1 MGLVPVESAEPRLV
15 PVDGPGPRLVP
26 VDDPEPRLVPVDEP
40 DLPAQ
45 WLGDPRGTGFPVEQ
59 GLAEAE
65 EPQLPPGVYEYPSGG
80 TYYRVQD
87 GQAVPIG
94 EKPVE
99 GSMYD
104 PGFDLPLDLMTGGLW
119 GTRKL
124 AGQALWKLMAPKAGQ
139 AARKMLASMGPG
151 AIARV
156 AGQEAAKEAT
166 WGGLAGAAMEAT
178 DQATGSKLSGL
189 VAGLG
194 APMAARTGLTMTRK
208 ALGKGLE
215 SAAQKVA
222 QKSWSWPMEGNETH
236 GFLSR
241 TLGTRAEAVG
251 PDVYGSMLHK
261 EAKLNRDLTRIQAE
275 MGRYTLR
282 PGLVEWLAGRRWM
295 SPETGLI
302 LAQKARDAAGKIH
315 PSLARTM
322 GITPQEMITARSL
335 AESMSGV
342 DPNGVLQFGVKV
354 KVKNAD
360 GALQDAWAHG
370 LEPDKARELFEA
382 QRPEVQRLV
391 LAYRMPA
398 GGYKMPVQFAPQG
411 YEPGGAAVNYIQ
423 QSTNLDPEYLA
434 SELKGQGR
442 NRWVGAL
449 NAGGINEAQAQL
461 AADNLF
467 KRYFPKNRGLVP
479 VSGGQRPDQGQV
491 SAPLGKESLF
501 DLGQTAP
508 AQGTSEGLVPL
519 ASDPL
524 HQRLVKEG
532 ILTPDQYLT
541 GYASQAGRQSTQSG
555 VSTTTP
561 DLQLNAVYEPMAQRR
576 GSFREMGERL
586 DETIIKQRS
595 FAQEAIAQRQLLRD
609 IAPTILQKA
618 PKGRL
623 EPEHLR
629 RTRMVYD
636 PAAKRM
642 VKRSEVLSEV
652 YVRPEEAEV
661 LEIEPGRY
669 LMPKALD
676 DSFKVLMGR
685 HRSGQEETVLAGAGR
700 AMRDLATY
708 WVMNVLSAPGTV
720 ATNAL
725 GGAAQYSSKWWEDLG
740 RGSLRQ
746 LKNTTLAPALA
757 LMPSY
762 RHMLP
767 TEVFGEGSNLFRSL
781 GEDSGQF
788 MRQTRRALK
797 EGEPVSKLRKMG
809 AAGDAALSG
818 ALNANLYP
826 FSAVE
831 DFYKRSVF
839 LSEARTM
846 AEDFVDGLIK
856 EGKADKGKRGELVK
870 KYIAGMLDHQ
880 PGQFTEIMQGPVD
893 RFAYLYQNT
902 PWWLEGMRKNPFLRL
917 IWPFPTYAYKYGRMV
932 GSQLNAFNPFS
943 AMPMKERAARATGL
957 AGSAGAPYL
966 ALHAYLKSTGQES
979 ELQELQQ
986 RFREEHP
993 GEEWPGTR
1001 TGGREFIGEA
1011 PPGPEGERR
1020 ERYIRSVKYGPL
1032 AMLPLARG
1040 LYRLT
1045 RYGDASELNAVADE
1059 MKSVGPLVSLL
1070 GQFLE
1075 LQPRYGARDVPGQAG
1090 ELATGFIPLHRWL
1103 DYGAKMADRDP
1114 ATGLIPKRTPWGFT
1128 QQIQSI
1134 IPGQRSKLH
1143 QTVDR
1148 VTGRPRTMDPLQESL
1163 KFLTGVNLRD
1173 VEIPRENRAVATFN
1187 LRKGKQ
1193 WTKADTLA
1201 NHFAGQFPEISYQKL
1216 MDREKEMLQAGQ
1228 DQLRQLEQG
1237 LQYKGFKGL
1246 QEALAGNFDPFDLVQ
1261 QEALGKLTRQAAS
1274 LGAKSATGRPSLE
1287 QARMI
1292 IRLVGV
1298 NNWIIDHWNELK
1310 AE

>member
-1 MGLVPVESAEPRLV
+1 MGLVPVDSQPPRLV
-15 PVDGPGPRLVP
+15 PVDDTGPRLVP
-26 VDDPEPRLVPVDEP
+26 VDDPGPRLMPVDEP
-40 DLPAQ
+40 ELPAQ

-59 GLAEAE
+59 EPAKAE

-80 TYYRVQD
+80 TYYRIQD
-87 GQAVPIG
+87 GRAVPIG

-99 GSMYD
+99 GVMYD
-104 PGFDLPLDLMTGGLW
+104 PGFDLPLDVLTGGLW

-124 AGQALWKLMAPKAGQ
+124 AGQALWKLLAPKAGQ
-139 AARKMLASMGPG
+139 AARQMLASMGPG
-151 AIARV
+151 SIARV
-156 AGQEAAKEAT
+156 AGKEAAREAA

-178 DQATGSKLSGL
+178 DQATGSKLGGL

-194 APMAARTGLTMTRK
+194 APMATRAGLTMGRK

-215 SAAQKVA
+215 SAAHKVA
-222 QKSWSWPMEGNETH
+222 QKSWSLPIEGSETH
-236 GFLSR
+236 GLLSR
-241 TLGTRAEAVG
+241 GLGTRAEAVG
-251 PDVYGSMLHK
+251 PDVYGAMLHK
-261 EAKLNRDLTRIQAE
+261 EAKLNRDLTRIKAE

-302 LAQKARDAAGKIH
+302 LAQKARDAAGKVH
-315 PSLARTM
+315 PGLAKTM
-322 GITPQEMITARSL
+322 GITPQEMVTARTL

-342 DPNGVLQFGVKV
+342 DPNGVLQFGVRV
-354 KVKNAD
+354 KVKGAD
-360 GALQDAWAHG
+360 GALQDAWAHD

-398 GGYKMPVQFAPQG
+398 GGYKMPVQLAPQG

-423 QSTNLDPEYLA
+423 QTTNLDPDYLA
-434 SELKGQGR
+434 AELKGQGGK
-442 NRWVGAL
+442 RWIGAL
-449 NAGGINEAQAQL
+449 NAGGIDQEQARL
-461 AADNLF
+461 AADHLTQ
-467 KRYFPKNRGLVP
+467 RYFPKNRGLDNEGAAP
-479 VSGGQRPDQGQV
+479 GATETPSGAALDQ
-491 SAPLGKESLF
+491 KSLF
-501 DLGQTAP
+501 DISQTAP
-508 AQGTSEGLVPL
+508 AQGTAEGLVPL

-541 GYASQAGRQSTQSG
+541 GYASQAGKPSAQSG
-555 VSTTTP
+555 VSTSTP

-576 GSFREMGERL
+576 GAFRETGERL
-586 DETIIKQRS
+586 DDTIVKQRT
-595 FAQEAIAQRQLLRD
+595 FAQEAISQRQLLQD

-629 RTRMVYD
+629 RTRTVYD

-642 VKRSEVLSEV
+642 VRRLEVLSEV

-661 LEIEPGRY
+661 LGVTEGRY

-685 HRSGQEETVLAGAGR
+685 HRSGKEESILAGAGK

-720 ATNAL
+720 ATNLL
-725 GGAAQYSSKWWEDLG
+725 GGAAQYSAKWWEDLG
-740 RGSLRQ
+740 RGRLRQ
-746 LKNTTLAPALA
+746 IKNTTLAPL
-757 LMPSY
+757 LSLTPTY

-788 MRQTRRALK
+788 MRQTRQALK
-797 EGEPVSKLRKMG
+797 AGEPVGKLRKLG

-818 ALNANLYP
+818 ALKANLYP

-831 DFYKRSVF
+831 DYYKRSVF

-846 AEDFVDGLIK
+846 AQDFVDGLIK
-856 EGKADKGKRGELVK
+856 EGKADKAKRGELVK
-870 KYIAGMLDHQ
+870 KYVAGMLNHQ
-880 PGQFTEIMQGPVD
+880 PEQFSEIMQGPVD

-902 PWWLEGMRKNPFLRL
+902 PYWLEGMRKNPFLRL

-932 GSQLNAFNPFS
+932 GSQLNAFNPLS
-943 AMPMKERAARATGL
+943 AMPMKERAARAVGL

-966 ALHAYLKSTGQES
+966 ALHAYLQATGQQS
-979 ELQELQQ
+979 ELQDLQQ

-1001 TGGREFIGEA
+1001 TGGREFIGHA
-1011 PPGPEGERR
+1011 PPGPEGEPR
-1020 ERYIRSVKYGPL
+1020 ERFVRSVKYGPL

-1040 LYRLT
+1040 AYRMA
-1045 RYGDASELNAVADE
+1045 RYGDASELKAVADE
-1059 MKSVGPLVSLL
+1059 MKSVGPIVSLL
-1070 GQFLE
+1070 GQMVE
-1075 LQPRYGARDVPGQAG
+1075 LQPRFGARDVPGQVG
-1090 ELATGFIPLHRWL
+1090 ELASGFIPLHRWL
-1103 DYGAKMADRDP
+1103 EYGAKMADRDP
-1114 ATGLIPKRTPWGFT
+1114 ESGQIAQRRPRGFT
-1128 QQIQSI
+1128 EQIQAI
-1134 IPGQRSKLH
+1134 IPGMRGELH
-1143 QTVDR
+1143 QPVDR

-1163 KFLTGVNLRD
+1163 KFFTGVNLRD
-1173 VEIPRENRAVATFN
+1173 VEIPREKRALATFN
-1187 LRKGKQ
+1187 LRHGKQ

-1201 NHFAGQFPEISYQKL
+1201 NHFTGQYPQISHQKL
-1216 MDREKEMLQAGQ
+1216 MDRKEEMLRAGQ

-1237 LQYKGFKGL
+1237 LQYKGFKSL
-1246 QEALAGNFDPFDLVQ
+1246 QEALAGAFDPYDLPQ
-1261 QEALGKLTRQAAS
+1261 QESLAKLTRKVAT
-1274 LGAKSATGRPSLE
+1274 LGAKGATGRPSLE

-1292 IRLVGV
+1292 IRMVGV
-1298 NNWIIDHWNELK
+1298 NNWIVEHWDELR